1 MVFLS
6 FSSPSFAD
14 TSAKTTTNTS
24 TQKQHQTPTTSNT
37 PRWFDGNEDSKPE
50 PGSTEHSGGLGL
62 GSELHEEGAAEGEG
76 NGGDHGSNNN
86 SPTLDDIGDIFGLST
101 DDVACVDAT
110 SAMVKH
116 QPDFL
121 AASTE
126 YTNAMEI
133 HDSQQSDGT
142 GGGDGDGSLGQTNVQ
157 SMITGFTLTYPSDD
171 KFDTY
176 HHECDIL
183 GGQFLFLQEGSFSC
197 QASNENGDAATYFGL
212 TNEND
217 GTDIELYVTIQNFA
231 SCVAPDEE
239 CDNFNLQHLLVEV
252 WDTFGLTCVEA
263 NEEGGGGS
271 GTTQTSASLPSS
283 TTTTTTT
290 TTESPELTN
299 ESGGGSDIQKDTT
312 DNEDDT
318 GGKDDHNNKSGAS
331 WTSTPSDEHDKH
343 GTNGGPSTE
352 VSNNNDGNTAESMLG
367 KKSHEEQ
374 QEKEQLLKPPRKSLP
389 KHKHGVFRAGFFLLM
404 FGFIVTIVA
413 KRRRERYDRE
423 VTRRLYE
430 MTDIHFIDQVVDFHD
445 VDFMDSDDDDD
456 IGNDN
461 NGKNN
466 GNGKYRD
473 HDTSGNINTTSNNN
487 HRDHIV

>member
-14 TSAKTTTNTS
+14 TSAKTTTNTSS

-283 TTTTTTT
+283 STATTTTT
-290 TTESPELTN
+290 TTESPESTN
-299 ESGGGSDIQKDTT
+299 KSGGGSDIQKDTT

-318 GGKDDHNNKSGAS
+318 GDKDGQNNKSGAS
-331 WTSTPSDEHDKH
+331 WTSTTPSNEQDKH
-343 GTNGGPSTE
+343 NEDTS
-352 VSNNNDGNTAESMLG
+352 ESMLG
-367 KKSHEEQ
+367 KKSHEQED
-374 QEKEQLLKPPRKSLP
+374 EKEQLSKPPRKSLP
-389 KHKHGVFRAGFFLLM
+389 KHKHGVLRAVFFLLM
-404 FGFIVTIVA
+404 FGFIVTIMA
-413 KRRRERYDRE
+413 KKRRERYDRE

-430 MTDIHFIDQVVDFHD
+430 MTDIHFVDQVVDFHD
-445 VDFMDSDDDDD
+445 GDFMDSDDDE
-456 IGNDN
+456 GND
-461 NGKNN
+461 KNN
-466 GNGKYRD
+466 NDNYKHDGKYRD
-473 HDTSGNINTTSNNN
+473 HHDSNDRRRNI
-487 HRDHIV
+487 V

>member
-1 MVFLS
+1 MRFLLSVCTVCLFVFL
-6 FSSPSFAD
+6 PTSFAD
-14 TSAKTTTNTS
+14 TS

-62 GSELHEEGAAEGEG
+62 GLEFHEGGGSEAEGGGEEG
-76 NGGDHGSNNN
+76 DHASNT
-86 SPTLDDIGDIFGLST
+86 SPTTLDDIEEVFGLST
-101 DDVACVDAT
+101 EDVACVDAT
-110 SAMVKH
+110 SAMVKR
-116 QPDFL
+116 QSDFL
-121 AASTE
+121 AASTK

-133 HDSQQSDGT
+133 IDSQQQSGSAGGDS
-142 GGGDGDGSLGQTNVQ
+142 GGGGGGGLGQTNVH
-157 SMITGFTLTYPSDD
+157 SMLTGFTIKYPSGD

-176 HHECDIL
+176 KQECDKL
-183 GGQFLFLQEGSFSC
+183 GGQFLFLQDGLFSC
-197 QASNENGDAATYFGL
+197 QASDEKGDAATYFDL
-212 TNEND
+212 TDEND
-217 GTDIELYVTIQNFA
+217 GTNIELFVTIQNFA
-231 SCVAPDEE
+231 SCVAPTEV

-263 NEEGGGGS
+263 NKAEV
-271 GTTQTSASLPSS
+271 THTSASWTSS
-283 TTTTTTT
+283 
-290 TTESPELTN
+290 SPASTFTSK
-299 ESGGGSDIQKDTT
+299 SGGGSDIHKDPT
-312 DNEDDT
+312 DNQDDT
-318 GGKDDHNNKSGAS
+318 KDEGDHNNKSGAS
-331 WTSTPSDEHDKH
+331 WTSTPSDGHDKH

-352 VSNNNDGNTAESMLG
+352 VGDNNDGNTAESMLG

-404 FGFIVTIVA
+404 FGFIVTIMA

-430 MTDIHFIDQVVDFHD
+430 MTDIHFVDQVVDFHD